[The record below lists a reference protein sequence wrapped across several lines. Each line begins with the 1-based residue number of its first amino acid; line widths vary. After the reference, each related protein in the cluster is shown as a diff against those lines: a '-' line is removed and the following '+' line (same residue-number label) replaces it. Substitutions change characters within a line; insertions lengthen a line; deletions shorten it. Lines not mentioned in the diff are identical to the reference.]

1 MKKKRLTAEQRKLS
15 IIEATIRV
23 VARLNYDRATTAL
36 IAKEAKINQAL
47 IYNHFESKQAL
58 QLSMLDHI
66 RQVMSEIYD
75 ANPALARQTQESSFL
90 QAITIQFHSSLLAE
104 KQLWS
109 CVLKAMVAI
118 DEKIRA
124 KAWEIVLET
133 HEFIRTY
140 LEHDYKA
147 KFDGI
152 DSDFEMMS
160 WSVFANN
167 LLFTSLSLMG
177 KVDHIPKEKIYKSVQ
192 DFERMIFPSE

>member
-15 IIEATIRV
+15 IIEATVRV

-66 RQVMSEIYD
+66 RQIMSENYET
-75 ANPALARQTQESSFL
+75 NPAISRQTKESSFL
-90 QAITIQFHSSLLAE
+90 QAITIQFHSNLPVE
-104 KQLWS
+104 KQLRS

-118 DEKIRA
+118 DKKIRA
-124 KAWEIVLET
+124 KAWEIVLESQ
-133 HEFIRTY
+133 EYIRTY
-140 LEHDYKA
+140 LEQDYKA

-152 DSDFEMMS
+152 ESDFEMMS
-160 WSVFANN
+160 WSVFAYN

-177 KVDHIPKEKIYKSVQ
+177 KVDHIPQEKIFQSVQ
-192 DFERMIFPSE
+192 DFERLIFPSG